1 MRQLQLARRNEVKA
15 LAQIHRD
22 RDELIRY
29 FCCFIHFELHFEFI
43 FYRMK
48 REVASSLVERGVAER
63 VRLAQSY
70 EKRRDELQRQHDAVK
85 AGLSDHRAK
94 VSYARLFTFPARLTV
109 FLSICRHAYY

>member
-22 RDELIRY
+22 RDELIRF
-29 FCCFIHFELHFEFI
+29 FCLFIPVIDFI
-43 FYRMK
+43 INVFIYRMK

-63 VRLAQSY
+63 VRLSQSY

-85 AGLSDHRAK
+85 AGLSDHKVK
-94 VSYARLFTFPARLTV
+94 VSFFLVIILNSNYLTQ
-109 FLSICRHAYY
+109 SMPSTNK